1 MMITM
6 DENNNNI
13 ATILL
18 VDNESD
24 NTCVLSMGLEDAG
37 FRVDAFNDP
46 VLALSNFKPNFY
58 ALSILDI
65 NMPKMNGYELYKEI
79 RKIDDKVKICILT
92 ASEIYNE
99 SLRAPPSQLLD
110 DVKCFIPKPI
120 AIDDFVKKVK
130 EELNL

>member
-1 MMITM
+1 MMIKIN
-6 DENNNNI
+6 ENNNNI

-18 VDNESD
+18 VDNEPD
-24 NTCVLSMGLEDAG
+24 NTCVLGMGLEDAG
-37 FRVDAFNDP
+37 FKVDAFNDP
-46 VLALSNFKPNFY
+46 ILALSNFKPNFY

-99 SLRAPPSQLLD
+99 SLRAPPPQLLD

-120 AIDDFVKKVK
+120 AIDELVKKVK

>member
-1 MMITM
+1 MITM

-46 VLALSNFKPNFY
+46 MLALSNFKPNFY

>member
-1 MMITM
+1 MNE
-6 DENNNNI
+6 DNNNI

-24 NTCVLSMGLEDAG
+24 NTSVLSMGLEDAG
-37 FRVDAFNDP
+37 FKVDAFNDP
-46 VLALSNFKPNFY
+46 MLALSNFKPNFY

-99 SLRAPPSQLLD
+99 RLRAPPYQLLN

>member
-1 MMITM
+1 MIKM
-6 DENNNNI
+6 NENNNNI

-18 VDNESD
+18 VDNEPD

-37 FRVDAFNDP
+37 FKVDAFNDP
-46 VLALSNFKPNFY
+46 ILALSNFKPNFY

-65 NMPKMNGYELYKEI
+65 NMPKMNGYELYKKI

>member
-1 MMITM
+1 MITM
-6 DENNNNI
+6 NENNNNI

-37 FRVDAFNDP
+37 FKVDAFNDP
-46 VLALSNFKPNFY
+46 MLALSNFKPNFY
-58 ALSILDI
+58 SLLILDI

-99 SLRAPPSQLLD
+99 SLRAPPYQLLN